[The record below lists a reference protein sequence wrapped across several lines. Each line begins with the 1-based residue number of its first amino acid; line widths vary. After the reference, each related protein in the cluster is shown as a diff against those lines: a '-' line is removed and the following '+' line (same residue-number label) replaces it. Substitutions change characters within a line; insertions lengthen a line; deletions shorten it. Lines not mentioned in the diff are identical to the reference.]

1 MSFVAIFLSPCLIAT
16 FKAREGTGDTKGRG
30 VNGGKGDTVLMN
42 IVISAVQ
49 CAVNISKSNFHP
61 PTTTTTTTR
70 DFSQAQQVSTSAL
83 LIRHV
88 KLVSLCQQLLL
99 QFQLLLLPLPPQ
111 LCLLFAVVAS
121 SRHNSTQ
128 IWPKVKRSSSP
139 VT

>member
-1 MSFVAIFLSPCLIAT
+1 MSFVAIFLSPCLIAA
-16 FKAREGTGDTKGRG
+16 FKARGGTGDKEGRG